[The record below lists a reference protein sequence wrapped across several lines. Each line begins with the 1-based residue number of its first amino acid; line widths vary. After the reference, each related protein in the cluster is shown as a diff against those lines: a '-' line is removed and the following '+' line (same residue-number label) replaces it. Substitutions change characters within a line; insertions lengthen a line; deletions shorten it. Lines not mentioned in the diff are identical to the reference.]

1 MILVNNPGS
10 WNHVYP
16 PLLHAEWHGFTPT
29 DLVFPAFLFIVGVAM
44 AFSFARYTQ
53 RRSTVPKEVYLRIFR
68 RSAILFILGLFLNG
82 FYTYDWE
89 TIRIMGVLQR
99 ISVAYL
105 LSSLIVLNLSG
116 RQQIALI
123 AAILVGYQ
131 LAMQLIPVPGI
142 GAGNLSAEGN
152 FAAYVDRL
160 ILGTQHLLRGG
171 QYDPEGLFSTLPAV
185 GTVLLGYASGWWLRR
200 QTVTSRTS
208 LYLSIAGLVFVVV
221 GALWGLIFPINKAL
235 WTSSYVVF
243 SAGWCLLLLALCYQA
258 IDVLGWRRWG
268 FPFRVMGLNAILLFV
283 ASGLV
288 ARILLYTRIGGGED
302 APSTYTWIYERAF
315 QSWAGETPGSFAFA
329 VAIVAVWWLVAYGM
343 YRQGWFLK
351 V

>member
-16 PLLHAEWHGFTPT
+16 PLLHAQWHGFTPT

-53 RRSTVPKEVYLRIFR
+53 RRSNAPKEVYLRILR
-68 RSAILFILGLFLNG
+68 RAAILFLLGLFLNG

-99 ISVAYL
+99 ISMAYL

-123 AAILVGYQ
+123 ATILVGYQ

-235 WTSSYVVF
+235 WTSSYVIF
-243 SAGWCLLLLALCYQA
+243 SAGWCLLLLALCYHA

-288 ARILLYTRIGGGED
+288 ARILLYTRIGSGED

-315 QSWAGETPGSFAFA
+315 QSWAGATLGSFAFA
-329 VAIVAVWWLVAYGM
+329 VVTVAVWWLVAYGM